1 MSPEDPNDYGPR
13 TTYLSAED
21 LEGAESTEGLET
33 IVENTPDCVTD
44 LPSAVDVP
52 YQSTKEIEFI
62 LEDDYTPEDMLKL
75 GVWTSDPN
83 LEAHI
88 EEISPNER
96 KLVIDAANVEK
107 GKYNTKVWVE
117 DDEDN
122 HEEYNIET
130 NVLGP
135 GNNPPIVNAPSD
147 IYTQEGT
154 GTSFPFEVEDE
165 TKKEDLKY
173 RIISDYYKAE
183 FEMGEGNEV
192 IAKVSIKE
200 GEDKNKYGEEGLELL
215 VSDNEK
221 TTTNYITAH
230 IENTPDCVFV
240 DLPESMNTEYQGTA
254 EATFKAEDDYNLEDL
269 IASGNCSN
277 PDVNVQVNKLDTGLY
292 EIIAD
297 TSNLDNQEEATYDIT
312 LVLEDPVENIS
323 NEATVPLNV
332 GAPPASFIT
341 FSVNTYAV
349 AVHDDDDNRVID
361 GWTGNM
367 NAGNWGVEIYWV
379 PSTSVNET
387 SDAIYMDVDWAN
399 KELVKDL
406 TEYDSQ
412 QTINIELPEK
422 DYHDGIYYA
431 KFHNMSDEYH
441 DYSMLLDPSQ
451 DSQRKV
457 VVGEEE
463 GLDGQLMNIGFG
475 YGPANHEDSGD
486 QPVDYRYEVANS
498 TSKWK
503 SPPEIWYHQNEDNT
517 PTPEMDQAIRDQ
529 LGIWF
534 PDSEIIVKD
543 EYTSPLPNGV
553 LLIKNY
559 ENPMVAVWPYDDSNY
574 TAYGKVSLPYDQEY
588 YDLGY
593 ISAGKEISTASKVTA
608 EMANKNGIS
617 MGSNSIWGVFSDGE
631 KMPLDE
637 AMIDMIEHMEPG
649 IAVKT
654 EYNKDPY
661 AYSDADVFL
670 QEYAFKKGNKI
681 FYVSPKRSDF

>member
-1 MSPEDPNDYGPR
+1 GGE
-13 TTYLSAED
+13 TTENITLNVS
-21 LEGAESTEGLET
+21 
-33 IVENTPDCVTD
+33 NTPDVVFYDMPSSVTIQD
-44 LPSAVDVP
+44 GT
-52 YQSTKEIEFI
+52 TKTVQGYIK
-62 LEDDYTPEDMLKL
+62 DDYTP
-75 GVWTSDPN
+75 
-83 LEAHI
+83 
-88 EEISPNER
+88 
-96 KLVIDAANVEK
+96 
-107 GKYNTKVWVE
+107 
-117 DDEDN
+117 
-122 HEEYNIET
+122 
-130 NVLGP
+130 
-135 GNNPPIVNAPSD
+135 
-147 IYTQEGT
+147 
-154 GTSFPFEVEDE
+154 
-165 TKKEDLKY
+165 
-173 RIISDYYKAE
+173 
-183 FEMGEGNEV
+183 
-192 IAKVSIKE
+192 
-200 GEDKNKYGEEGLELL
+200 
-215 VSDNEK
+215 
-221 TTTNYITAH
+221 
-230 IENTPDCVFV
+230 
-240 DLPESMNTEYQGTA
+240 
-254 EATFKAEDDYNLEDL
+254 LEDL
-269 IASGNCSN
+269 VMNAACDNASVSIEKQSGDLFNIVINANQGYVGDTQVEIYAQDDEGN
-277 PDVNVQVNKLDTGLY
+277 
-292 EIIAD
+292 
-297 TSNLDNQEEATYDIT
+297 DNTYTLPLTIT
-312 LVLEDPVENIS
+312 
-323 NEATVPLNV
+323 
-332 GAPPASFIT
+332 APPQNIT

-441 DYSMLLDPSQ
+441 DYSMLVDPSQ

-517 PTPEMDQAIRDQ
+517 PTPEMDDAIRDQ

-534 PDSEIIVKD
+534 PESSISTIT
-543 EYTSPLPNGV
+543 EYPSSIPNGV
-553 LLIKNY
+553 LLIEND
-559 ENPMVAVWPYDDSNY
+559 ENPHVAVWPYDDSNY
-574 TAYGKVSLPYDQEY
+574 TAYGIVSLPYDQDNY
-588 YDLGY
+588 NIGRR
-593 ISAGKEISTASKVTA
+593 SAGKEISTGSKVTA
-608 EMANKNGIS
+608 EMANKGEIL
-617 MGSNSIWGVFSDGE
+617 MGLNSIWGVGSDGE

-681 FYVSPKRSDF
+681 FYVGPKRSDF